1 MFCCLF
7 IIRNVSSDNV
17 YYKNSNV
24 CIRSLI
30 LSKIRGQI
38 YGQKLKSTYV
48 ITCITFMVILN
59 VET

>member
-7 IIRNVSSDNV
+7 IIRNVSCDNV

-38 YGQKLKSTYV
+38 YEQKLKSTYV